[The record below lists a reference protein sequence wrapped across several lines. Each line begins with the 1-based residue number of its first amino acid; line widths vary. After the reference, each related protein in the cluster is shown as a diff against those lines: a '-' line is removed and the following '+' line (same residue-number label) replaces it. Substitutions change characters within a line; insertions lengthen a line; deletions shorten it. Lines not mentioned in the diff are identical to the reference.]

1 MKKLLSQVFFVSDC
15 ARGAAFAMTLFAV
28 GNMLW
33 ISLFHLLALGIGKI
47 TPPLAVTW
55 GVGTLLISCYGLA
68 LAIVT
73 VVGLVK
79 VLHRERRF
87 QALRYLLPS
96 GLCLAAGLAGAI
108 RTFPPVAVF
117 DMGFERPYPWSW
129 LSVGVPGLPPQY
141 SAAVFGLS
149 LLLIFAG
156 GLLLTAMF
164 AAAEG
169 KKFRAAF
176 GPAVLTL
183 WGTCILWYFGM
194 LGAALYASRE
204 TAQVQQAVE
213 RRFGR
218 PLTAEGL
225 AALYRE
231 NGKPDAAFWTR
242 QEKLRDALPKV
253 KIAEAQGLSS
263 EHWVPF
269 PAIQLPDRPTS
280 ETLAWHDRCCRENR
294 AAIEAWERCFDR
306 EPPPPEKRFARGG
319 LVAVLLPEL
328 SACRD
333 LARMERGRLIRGLA
347 AGDVETARTC
357 YRRMGNVTAFLR
369 KEPWLQSSL
378 TWMLLEHERLDWVEK
393 MLASRLLSDDRLEE
407 LDADLAALERA
418 IPLNHRQ
425 AMYSEAVFG
434 QDILVMFAD
443 EPIEID
449 RARFFAPFAPYR
461 WIFPQFWLHAAL
473 DRRNILRSYLQ
484 PDLAHGQGAVPP
496 KPVFLLS
503 SMLLPALENI
513 GYRFYALT
521 ARVRGMRV
529 LIRAEKYR
537 RQHGEFPK
545 MMQDLPE
552 DPFTGRPLIYEIGPT
567 EIAEIVWK
575 KTVDLAAWEKRT
587 VDAVQVHSDP
597 AALPENIRRYPGK
610 GTDLTRAV
618 LRK

>member
-1 MKKLLSQVFFVSDC
+1 MKKLLSKVFFVSDC
-15 ARGAAFAMTLFAV
+15 AQGAAFAMTLFVV
-28 GNMLW
+28 GNVLW
-33 ISLFHLLALGIGKI
+33 FSLFHLLTLGIGKI
-47 TPPLAVTW
+47 TLPLAVTW
-55 GVGTLLISCYGLA
+55 CVGTLLISCHGLA
-68 LAIVT
+68 LAIVAM
-73 VVGLVK
+73 VGLVK
-79 VLHRERRF
+79 DLRRERRSR
-87 QALRYLLPS
+87 ALWYLLPA
-96 GLCLAAGLAGAI
+96 GLCLAAGIVGAV
-108 RTFPPVAVF
+108 RTFPPVAIF
-117 DMGFERPYPWSW
+117 DMGFERRYPWSW
-129 LSVGVPGLPPQY
+129 LSVGFPGLPPQC
-141 SAAVFGLS
+141 SAAVFGFS

-156 GLLLTAMF
+156 GLLLTEMF

-169 KKFRAAF
+169 KKLRSTF
-176 GPAVLTL
+176 GPALLTL
-183 WGTCILWYFGM
+183 WGAFILWYFGT
-194 LGAALYASRE
+194 LGAALYASRG
-204 TAQVQQAVE
+204 TAKVQQAVE

-231 NGKPDAAFWTR
+231 NGKPDAAFWAR

-253 KIAEAQGLSS
+253 KVEADLFPE
-263 EHWVPF
+263 EHPTAF
-269 PAIQLPDRPTS
+269 HALQLPDRPAP
-280 ETLAWHDRCCRENR
+280 ETLAWHDRYCRENR

-328 SACRD
+328 SVCRD

-347 AGDVETARTC
+347 AGDVETAWTC
-357 YRRMGNVTAFLR
+357 YWRMNNVTAFLR
-369 KEPWLQSSL
+369 KAPWLQSSL
-378 TWMLLEHERLDWVEK
+378 TWMRLEHERLDWVEK
-393 MLASRLLSDDRLEE
+393 MLASRLLSDARLEE
-407 LDADLAALERA
+407 LDADFAALERA
-418 IPLNHRQ
+418 IPRNHRQ
-425 AMYSEAVFG
+425 ALYSEAVFS

-473 DRRNILRSYLQ
+473 DRRNMLRSYLQ
-484 PDLAHGQGAVPP
+484 PDLAHGQGSVPQ

-521 ARVRGMRV
+521 ARVRGMRA

-545 MMQDLPE
+545 TMTDLPE

-567 EIAEIVWK
+567 EIVEIVWK
-575 KTVDLAAWEKRT
+575 KTVDFAAWEKRT